1 MAVPWNVSNA
11 YVQRDLHCCRHLL
24 HCHHLRP
31 KFEGDLLRDLPG
43 AEAVHHDRG
52 GEEHHGDPR
61 GSEVQLVLV
70 RGVVPQQ
77 GGQPMQQGKLTHFRK
92 QQFCGDFGFLVPES
106 LGLLEKASKEH
117 AVSVRLVSYSAV
129 LQWSAFIVLCFN
141 TL

>member
-1 MAVPWNVSNA
+1 MAVPWNVLNA
-11 YVQRDLHCCRHLL
+11 YVQRDLHRCCHLL

-92 QQFCGDFGFLVPES
+92 LKGTRQTFNLGAKISSFVEILGFWFLS
-106 LGLLEKASKEH
+106 H
-117 AVSVRLVSYSAV
+117 
-129 LQWSAFIVLCFN
+129 
-141 TL
+141 